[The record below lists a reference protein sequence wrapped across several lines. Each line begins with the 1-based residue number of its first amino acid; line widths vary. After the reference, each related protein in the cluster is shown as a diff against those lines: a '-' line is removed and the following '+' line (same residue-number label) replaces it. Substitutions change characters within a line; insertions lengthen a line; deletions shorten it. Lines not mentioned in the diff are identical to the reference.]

1 MGNDFEYIS
10 QNVARIRSQIDAA
23 AIKYGRSPDEITL
36 LSAIKYADLDEV
48 NYLHTVAGINTV
60 GENRVQQLL
69 ERYDGLDK
77 KDLSI
82 HFIGSLQ
89 TNKVKYIV
97 DKVDLIHSLDSEKL
111 ASEINKQCAK
121 IGKTMDVLCEINCG
135 REENKTGIMPEDA
148 ENFCLGLAKYENIRL
163 KGFMTMAP
171 AGANFDEYRKY
182 FSETV
187 KLVLDIWY
195 KKLYNIEKPIISMGM
210 SGSFEA
216 AIAEGSTLVSV
227 RDFRKISTFASQRR
241 QT

>member
-1 MGNDFEYIS
+1 MVDNFEYIS
-10 QNVARIRSQIDAA
+10 RDVSRIRAEIDSA
-23 AIKYGRSPDEITL
+23 AIKYGRDPKEITL
-36 LSAIKYADLDEV
+36 LAAIKYADVNEV
-48 NYLHTVAGINTV
+48 NYLHTVAGVNTV
-60 GENRVQQLL
+60 GENRVQQLI
-69 ERYDGLDK
+69 ERYDSLNRE
-77 KDLSI
+77 DLSI

-111 ASEINKQCAK
+111 AYEINKQCAK
-121 IGKTMDVLCEINCG
+121 IGKVMDVLCEINCG

-148 ENFCLGLAKYENIRL
+148 ETFCLGLSKYENIKL

-171 AGANFDEYRKY
+171 AGSNFEEYRKY

-187 KLVLDIWY
+187 KLVLDIWH

-216 AIAEGSTLVSV
+216 AIAEGSTIV
-227 RDFRKISTFASQRR
+227 RIGRSLFEK
-241 QT
+241 

>member
-1 MGNDFEYIS
+1 MADNFEYITRDVS
-10 QNVARIRSQIDAA
+10 RIRSEIDAA
-23 AIKYGRSPDEITL
+23 AVKYGRDPSEITL
-36 LSAIKYADLDEV
+36 LAAIKYADVDEV
-48 NYLHTVAGINTV
+48 NYLHAVAGVNTV
-60 GENRVQQLL
+60 GENRVQQLV
-69 ERYDGLDK
+69 ERYDSLDK
-77 KDLSI
+77 ENLSI

-111 ASEINKQCAK
+111 AREIDKQCAK

-148 ENFCLGLAKYENIRL
+148 EAFCLGLSKYENIKL

-171 AGANFDEYRKY
+171 ASSNFDEYRKY

-195 KKLYNIEKPIISMGM
+195 KKLYNIERPIISMGM

-216 AIAEGSTLVSV
+216 AIAEGSTIV
-227 RDFRKISTFASQRR
+227 RIGRSFFEK
-241 QT
+241 

>member
-1 MGNDFEYIS
+1 MADNFEYIS
-10 QNVARIRSQIDAA
+10 RDVSRIRAEIDAA
-23 AIKYGRSPDEITL
+23 AIKYGRDPSEITL
-36 LSAIKYADLDEV
+36 LAAIKYADVDEI
-48 NYLHTVAGINTV
+48 NYLHTVEGVNTV

-69 ERYDGLDK
+69 ERYDALDK
-77 KDLSI
+77 ENLSI

-97 DKVDLIHSLDSEKL
+97 DKVDLIHSLDSERL
-111 ASEINKQCAK
+111 AKEIDKQCAK

-135 REENKTGIMPEDA
+135 REENKTGIMPEDV
-148 ENFCLGLAKYENIRL
+148 EEFCLGLSKYENIKL

-187 KLVLDIWY
+187 KLVLDIWH
-195 KKLYNIEKPIISMGM
+195 KKLYNIDKPIISMGM

-216 AIAEGSTLVSV
+216 AIAEGSTIV
-227 RDFRKISTFASQRR
+227 RIGRSLFEK
-241 QT
+241 